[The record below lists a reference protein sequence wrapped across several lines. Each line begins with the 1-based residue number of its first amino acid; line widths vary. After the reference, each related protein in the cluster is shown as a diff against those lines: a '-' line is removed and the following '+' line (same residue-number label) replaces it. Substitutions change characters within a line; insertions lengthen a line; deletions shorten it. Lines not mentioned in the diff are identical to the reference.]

1 MLYFVVGIII
11 AIIIVFSIFIERALR
26 RQDYVATVLFIALFL
41 CCMVIFGALVH
52 EGFNKK
58 DDESIVIE
66 NVKEIHQIDTV
77 TVISGKDTTRT
88 YSITFSR

>member
-1 MLYFVVGIII
+1 MLYFVVALII
-11 AIIIVFSIFIERALR
+11 AIIIVFTIFIERALR
-26 RQDYVATVLFIALFL
+26 RQDYVATVLFIVLFL
-41 CCMVIFGALVH
+41 CCMVIFAD
-52 EGFNKK
+52 GFNKK
-58 DDESIVIE
+58 DDEPIVIE